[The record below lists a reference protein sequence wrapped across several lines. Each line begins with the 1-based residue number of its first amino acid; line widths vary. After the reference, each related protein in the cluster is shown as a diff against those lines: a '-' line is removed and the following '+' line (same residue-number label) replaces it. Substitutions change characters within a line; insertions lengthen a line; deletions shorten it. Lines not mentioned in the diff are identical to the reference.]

1 MKGEGGNSIPKGP
14 AAGRSVRAKKDW
26 MERARTCGSTRAG
39 GAVCSPGS
47 TCAWKSWSGEARGA
61 PGAGGGGLD
70 QDGALERTMTLDFR
84 QVYLGPGQ
92 EGGECPLSLGVSQA
106 ALGPPSPQA

>member
-1 MKGEGGNSIPKGP
+1 MDGESKDLWEHTGGGCCVLPWIYLRVEK
-14 AAGRSVRAKKDW
+14 
-26 MERARTCGSTRAG
+26 
-39 GAVCSPGS
+39 
-47 TCAWKSWSGEARGA
+47 KSWSGEARGA